1 MGLRDSLILFSVY
14 EYYAKLTYKVLRKTF
29 YLSITLYSTVT
40 LMPYKDQAKQR
51 EAVKIASREFRER
64 KKAESE
70 QFIQIAN
77 DKKGTLTP
85 GEAVKLWKEN
95 KFEEKQNDQ

>member
-1 MGLRDSLILFSVY
+1 
-14 EYYAKLTYKVLRKTF
+14 
-29 YLSITLYSTVT
+29 
-40 LMPYKDQAKQR
+40 MPYKDQAKQR